1 MSKATKIILGL
12 LGVILV
18 IGVALFF
25 FIRYEIQKSFPR
37 TEGTLAIAG
46 LADPVDITRDEYG
59 VPTIEARNDHDLMFA
74 LGYAH
79 AQDRLWQMDITRRV
93 GQGRL
98 SELLGDVTVPF
109 DRMFRIVGIRRIAEE
124 VERGLPRETR
134 DLLQWYADG
143 VNAYISTHQGKFP
156 VEFDLLQYNPEPWK
170 PVHSLIIGRLMAW
183 ELNLSWWTDLTFG
196 AIGERVG
203 LEKAIDIVPSFPA
216 GVAPTV
222 PAEAWKAYAALSD
235 GYLKLAHE
243 YADLSGTASIA
254 GGSNAWAVSPGKS
267 ATGSVLLANDTHL
280 RLQVPSK
287 WYEVHLR
294 APDFNVRGMSVAGV
308 PGVISGRN
316 DRIAWGV
323 TNLMADDADFYVER
337 IDSTDTTK
345 YMYDGQLS
353 PITYLEEEIGV
364 RSQPGV
370 LLKIRLTRHGP
381 IVTDIQTTL
390 QKGRA
395 PYVAS
400 MRWTGAE
407 PDDQLQTFFMLDRAR
422 NWQEFSEAVKR
433 FPGPGQNFVYGDM
446 DGNIGY
452 WCGAKLPIR
461 SGRSS
466 LLPLPGWEK
475 ESEWKG
481 FVPPNQLPHLFNP
494 PEGFVASANNKVVDD
509 TYPYY
514 ISDLWEPPSRI
525 VRLREKLGKNNE
537 AFSIDDFQR
546 LQNDAFSN
554 NAREMLPYIIAA
566 FKDSVLGLAE
576 EQQVMEY
583 LRNWNFVFSP
593 QDIATSIY
601 QEFYVHFLRN
611 VYADEMG
618 DDLFHDFLILVNVPI
633 RVTTKLVEEDST
645 SRWFDDIRTDSVETR
660 DDMIRKSLRE
670 AVVALRTRFG
680 IETKMW
686 RWGDLHTVT
695 LEHPF
700 GLKKPLD
707 RIFNIGPF
715 PYGGASTALMSGEY
729 ELNEPFRAVIAASY
743 RQIFD
748 LGASGRISSVL
759 PSGESGQ
766 VFHKH
771 YSDQTDLWLNG
782 GYRTTRWN
790 EAARGEHLHLEPRR

>member
-1 MSKATKIILGL
+1 MSKGAKITIGV

-18 IGVALFF
+18 LGIALFIF
-25 FIRYEIQKSFPR
+25 VRYQIRKSFPR
-37 TEGTLAIAG
+37 TEGTVVVAG
-46 LADPVDITRDEYG
+46 LADPVEVSRDEYG
-59 VPTIEARNDHDLMFA
+59 VPVIEAGNNHDLMFS
-74 LGYAH
+74 LGYVH
-79 AQDRLWQMDITRRV
+79 AQDRLWQMDITRRL

-98 SELLGDVTVPF
+98 SELLGESTVPF

-124 VERGLPRETR
+124 VERGLSRESR
-134 DLLQWYADG
+134 DMLQWYSDG
-143 VNAYISTHQGKFP
+143 VNAYIATHVGKYP
-156 VEFDLLQYNPEPWK
+156 VEFDLLQYNPEPWQ
-170 PVHSLIIGRLMAW
+170 PVHSLIVGRLMAW

-196 AIGERVG
+196 AIAERVG
-203 LEKAIDIVPSFPA
+203 LEKALDIVPPYPGS
-216 GVAPTV
+216 VAPTV
-222 PAEAWKAYAALSD
+222 PAGAWKAYADLSN
-235 GYLKLAHE
+235 GYMKVAHE
-243 YADLSGTASIA
+243 FADLFGTASIA
-254 GGSNAWAVSPGKS
+254 GGSNAWAVAPGKS
-267 ATGSVLLANDTHL
+267 VTGSVLLANDTHL

-287 WYEVHLR
+287 WYEVRLR

-308 PGVISGRN
+308 PCVVAGRN

-323 TNLMADDADFYVER
+323 TNLMADDADFYAER
-337 IDSTDTTK
+337 IDSADTTE
-345 YMYDGQLS
+345 YFYDGAWY
-353 PITYLEEEIGV
+353 PVTYLEEEIGV
-364 RSQPGV
+364 RNQPGV
-370 LLKIRLTRHGP
+370 PLAIRLTRHGP
-381 IVTDIQTTL
+381 IVTDIQTPL

-407 PDDQLQTFFMLDRAR
+407 PDDQMQAFFMMDRAH
-422 NWQEFSEAVKR
+422 NWQEFSEAVRR
-433 FPGPGQNFVYGDM
+433 FPGPGQNFVYGDTQ
-446 DGNIGY
+446 GNIGY
-452 WCGAKLPIR
+452 WCGVKLPIR
-461 SGRSS
+461 TRRSS

-475 ESEWKG
+475 ESDWKG
-481 FVPPNQLPHLFNP
+481 FVPPDKLPHLYNP
-494 PEGFVASANNKVVDD
+494 PEGFVASANNKIVDD

-525 VRLREKLGKNNE
+525 LRLREKLDGSNE
-537 AFSIDDFQR
+537 AFSPDDFQR
-546 LQNDAFSN
+546 LQNDMFSY
-554 NAREMLPYIIAA
+554 NAKEMLPYILAA
-566 FKDSVLGLAE
+566 FKDSALGLAE

-583 LRNWNFVFSP
+583 LRNWNFVYSP

-618 DDLFHDFLILVNVPI
+618 DDLFHDFLILANVPI
-633 RVTTKLVEEDST
+633 RVTTRLVEEGT
-645 SRWFDDIRTDSVETR
+645 SSWFDDVRTDSVETR

-670 AVVALRTRFG
+670 AVIVLRARFG

-695 LEHPF
+695 LQHPF

-729 ELNEPFRAVIAASY
+729 DLNEPFAAVIAASY

-748 LGASGRISSVL
+748 LSISGRTYSVL
-759 PSGESGQ
+759 PSGQSGQ
-766 VFHKH
+766 VFNPH

-782 GYRTTRWN
+782 AYRATRWD
-790 EAARGEHLHLEPRR
+790 EVPRREHLHLEPRR